1 MTYSFAVGV
10 LVHMHVRCC
19 VYTHEWM
26 YVRKHRAYVHL
37 NMHKEYTFHFAGR
50 QLRILNCRAYVYLHM
65 HKEYTPVVRC
75 VYSNLWTHFCV
86 HIRIEPRQ
94 NNAFFG
100 CVYSFPP

>member
-50 QLRILNCRAYVYLHM
+50 QLRILNTQLSFVCILAHAQGLHGGRPLRILKSVDALLCSYM
-65 HKEYTPVVRC
+65 HRTASK
-75 VYSNLWTHFCV
+75 
-86 HIRIEPRQ
+86 
-94 NNAFFG
+94 
-100 CVYSFPP
+100 